1 LAAVTALAAVACPD
15 AAAAGD
21 RSSADVYLIV
31 VGSDDVPA
39 DFSQE
44 LGDVLASPPL
54 ALLHRVQVSRADRVE
69 PAELFDLHRT
79 EAAHPTAWVIV
90 DGATVHVRTAG
101 AGRAQFVFRDI
112 TTSRPMTDLDR
123 ERVGQTLRTALGA
136 VIEGRAGALDRAQ
149 AQQAVDFEEPKA
161 KVPRPERPEVAP
173 PLALIPPGSLPAG
186 SEEPGAMQFR
196 LGASLQIVRL
206 HSQFAYAPGAVGSVE
221 WSLAFRPR
229 VWLSVMDFLPHAYN
243 APSPAYAASFRVG
256 IGAIVPPIPWLQID
270 LGVGVDWLR
279 GASIPNGENTSV
291 TRLAVRFGPTDRL
304 GIRSSLTLSIE
315 HVRVIFV
322 DFANDPFPG
331 SEGTSPWRPGLTL
344 ELWWL

>member
-1 LAAVTALAAVACPD
+1 VTALAAATCPD

-161 KVPRPERPEVAP
+161 KVPRPERADVAP
-173 PLALIPPGSLPAG
+173 PLALIPPGSLPAT
-186 SEEPGAMQFR
+186 SEEQGPVQFR
-196 LGASLQIVRL
+196 LGASLQMVRIDTE
-206 HSQFAYAPGAVGSVE
+206 FAYAPGAIGSAE
-221 WSLAFRPR
+221 WKPLPFRPR
-229 VWLSVMDFLPHAYN
+229 LWFSVMEFLPHTYH
-243 APSPAYAASFRVG
+243 APAPVYAASFRVG
-256 IGAIVPPIPWLQID
+256 AGATAPPVPWLQLD
-270 LGVGVDWLR
+270 VGVGMDWLR
-279 GASIPNGENTSV
+279 GTPFPDGPSV
-291 TRLAVRFGPTDRL
+291 SVYRVAVRAGPTDRF
-304 GIRSSLTLSIE
+304 GIRSSLTLSVE
-315 HVRVIFV
+315 RVSAVAV
-322 DFANDPFPG
+322 DSFIILLGGADGNPR
-331 SEGTSPWRPGLTL
+331 WRPGLTL